1 MAFKPITS
9 AFVAFVLPLLFTVP
23 FIISFVRSFFFWRK
37 YEYKDCGFFFA
48 HFMRLKDY
56 YLSFSLSMES
66 KVFTYLAV
74 FTVISVSI
82 LGNRNL
88 FHDWKKYDLRYLT
101 DGKYC
106 FAMQVINEN
115 SFKEYTLPAEVI
127 VKDDHAYVGRAYWSN
142 GGYFDFENTPISEAL
157 DGVYYESHGVEYQC
171 FLLTE
176 PSYSPEIPSFSY
188 QPNTWY
194 DLYTLINLTLVLL
207 FVILTS
213 YYASASY
220 AIRHD
225 IKVAS
230 HYEKLYKEIDKDFMS
245 KSNAFCTS
253 AFSIKEFAKQPFILS
268 AMFFEITQRCRYGT
282 STMPFVV
289 YAACEIGKLRF
300 PDAETEFKEDEV
312 DEIWKFEEKEMG
324 FENIEECRK
333 KSKPCWEYKRQYW
346 NHVYNYGKLL
356 YDDMEEA
363 EYRSRIDEYT
373 NALGQI
379 APAYKIDFLNNGN
392 ILSEIGYEYRN
403 FIKAFEDS
411 GESCCSACAKISGM
425 QMEDMVAKFREKRV
439 RY

>member
-37 YEYKDCGFFFA
+37 YEYKDCGLFFA

-88 FHDWKKYDLRYLT
+88 FRDWKKYDLRYLT

-106 FAMQVINEN
+106 FAMQVINED
-115 SFKEYTLPAEVI
+115 SYKEYTLPAEVI
-127 VKDDHAYVGRAYWSN
+127 IKDDHAYVGRAYWSN

-157 DGVYYESHGVEYQC
+157 DGVYYESRGVEYQC

-188 QPNTWY
+188 QPNTWL
-194 DLYTLINLTLVLL
+194 DLFTLFNLTLVLL

-220 AIRHD
+220 AIHHD
-225 IKVAS
+225 SLVAV
-230 HYEKLYKEIDKDFMS
+230 YCEK
-245 KSNAFCTS
+245 T
-253 AFSIKEFAKQPFILS
+253 
-268 AMFFEITQRCRYGT
+268 
-282 STMPFVV
+282 
-289 YAACEIGKLRF
+289 
-300 PDAETEFKEDEV
+300 
-312 DEIWKFEEKEMG
+312 
-324 FENIEECRK
+324 
-333 KSKPCWEYKRQYW
+333 
-346 NHVYNYGKLL
+346 
-356 YDDMEEA
+356 
-363 EYRSRIDEYT
+363 
-373 NALGQI
+373 
-379 APAYKIDFLNNGN
+379 
-392 ILSEIGYEYRN
+392 
-403 FIKAFEDS
+403 
-411 GESCCSACAKISGM
+411 M
-425 QMEDMVAKFREKRV
+425 QMTSLLDERIQMLNRG
-439 RY
+439 RYV